1 MTGSFHKQDPVGVPD
16 QGYNYY
22 KAKRFRVASPSAVIN
37 EITVKVQCGANAT
50 NNRETILL
58 IVTAKKAIIR
68 SRFYS
73 ISNKVLC

>member
-16 QGYNYY
+16 QGYIY
-22 KAKRFRVASPSAVIN
+22 KAK
-37 EITVKVQCGANAT
+37 EISSCQSISCDQRDHCQGSMWSQCD